1 MNKHAAM
8 VSYTLTG
15 MSQNSPVCANTS
27 LIRRVKTPGALGRV
41 SVTTGGSNVLSCS
54 TTGSESSSESVS
66 SERNESLSGLGT
78 YVRISNLLD
87 GVKTTPFFR
96 VDGAAT
102 GFFNAE
108 VIVIG
113 AFFRAECSALAGAFL
128 CTSTACGGVES
139 SAVADEDTPNTC
151 KKYARASSSTMNSTS
166 ARPPA
171 RSNFIVSISVA

>member
-1 MNKHAAM
+1 MSVNKHAAM

-54 TTGSESSSESVS
+54 TTGSESSPESVS

-96 VDGAAT
+96 VDGAPM
-102 GFFNAE
+102 GFFNVE

-113 AFFRAECSALAGAFL
+113 AFFRAECSALLARFYAPQPR
-128 CTSTACGGVES
+128 
-139 SAVADEDTPNTC
+139 AVVLKAPPSQTRT
-151 KKYARASSSTMNSTS
+151 
-166 ARPPA
+166 RPTLA
-171 RSNFIVSISVA
+171 KSMHVHHHQL